1 VWSPDGRWI
10 AYNSDR
16 NGHAT
21 IYRKPSDGSGAEEL
35 LLEDDR
41 AIIPGDWSRDGKYL
55 LYSRGTSFGND
66 AEVWALP
73 FEGDRKPIPIV
84 HHGANSFADA
94 GRLSPDGRW
103 LAYSSN
109 ESGQPEVY
117 VVPFRGGEGKWQVSQ
132 NGGDRPTWGKDGK
145 SLYYANPSYTIFA
158 VPVKQLN
165 NTLQFGTAEPIVSNT
180 SSQVFFYDVSPD
192 DKKILLSVISQ
203 QVNQSITVV
212 TNWAE
217 ELKK

>member
-1 VWSPDGRWI
+1 M
-10 AYNSDR
+10 
-16 NGHAT
+16 
-21 IYRKPSDGSGAEEL
+21 
-35 LLEDDR
+35 
-41 AIIPGDWSRDGKYL
+41 
-55 LYSRGTSFGND
+55 
-66 AEVWALP
+66 
-73 FEGDRKPIPIV
+73 PIV
-84 HHGANSFADA
+84 HHGANSFANA

-109 ESGQPEVY
+109 ESGQAEVY
-117 VVPFRGGEGKWQVSQ
+117 VVPFGGGQGKWQVSQ

-158 VPVKQLN
+158 VPVKQVN
-165 NTLQFGTAEPIVSNT
+165 NTLQFGTAEPLVSNT
-180 SSQVFFYDVSPD
+180 SSQIFFYDVSPD
-192 DKKILLSVISQ
+192 DKKILLNVISQ